1 MAAPSSPPL
10 PFLEVRGL
18 SKAFG
23 AESVLDRVSFAV
35 AERQT
40 LSVLGRS
47 GCGKTTLLKL
57 LAGLHAPD
65 QGVILRR
72 GVDITGL
79 PVEKRDI
86 VYLYQE
92 PLLFPHL
99 SVFDNVAFGLRLRD
113 VEPARVEAEVGR
125 MLDRLD
131 LQGQG
136 RKAPHQLSGG
146 QRQRVSFGR
155 ALIVNPSLLL
165 LDEPFS
171 SLDAETR
178 GQMQGLFKRVAAEY
192 AMTSI
197 FVTHD
202 LKEALLMGDALAT
215 IRAAKLKAYPSQQAF
230 IADPESGVS
239 SEMAF
244 WESLRSR
251 DHDQPV

>member
-1 MAAPSSPPL
+1 MKMESA
-10 PFLEVRGL
+10 PFLDVRDL

-23 AESVLDRVSFAV
+23 TEVVLDRVSFTL

-57 LAGLHAPD
+57 LAGLHEPD
-65 QGVILRR
+65 GGVILRR
-72 GVDITGL
+72 GADITRV
-79 PVEKRDI
+79 PVEKRDV

-99 SVFDNVAFGLRLRD
+99 SVFENLAFGLRLRKAPEEGIERD
-113 VEPARVEAEVGR
+113 VAH
-125 MLDRLD
+125 MLLSLD
-131 LQGQG
+131 LVDQ
-136 RKAPHQLSGG
+136 RDKAPPQLSGG
-146 QRQRVSFGR
+146 QKQRVSFGR

-178 GQMQGLFKRVAAEY
+178 AQMQALFKKVAAEY
-192 AMTSI
+192 AITAI

-202 LKEALLMGDALAT
+202 LKEALLMGDALCT
-215 IRAAKLKAYPSQQAF
+215 IGAGRLKAYSSKQAF
-230 IADPESGVS
+230 IADPDSGVMT
-239 SEMAF
+239 EVDF
-244 WESLRSR
+244 WESLRDGR
-251 DHDQPV
+251 YDQPV